1 MYEHLSSS
9 VGSMRLPVPSKPS
22 DSRKNYARVLR
33 KYEKDVEV
41 ILTGLKPIV
50 SRTMSAIAEHL
61 QKDTKGYALPLKV
74 S

>member
-1 MYEHLSSS
+1 
-9 VGSMRLPVPSKPS
+9 MRLPVPSKPS
-22 DSRKNYARVLR
+22 DSRKNYARDLR
-33 KYEKDVEV
+33 RYEKDVEV
-41 ILTGLKPIV
+41 ILTELKPIV